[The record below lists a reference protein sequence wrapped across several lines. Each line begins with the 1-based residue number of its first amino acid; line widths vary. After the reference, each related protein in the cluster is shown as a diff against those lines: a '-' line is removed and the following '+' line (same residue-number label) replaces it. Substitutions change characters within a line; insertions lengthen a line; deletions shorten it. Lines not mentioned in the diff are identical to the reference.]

1 MTDRSKMLALIDT
14 CQDPRKLLKWIRS
27 ARADADREIENAASR
42 RLVSILPK
50 ERAGNLEDDF
60 RRALRV
66 TSF

>member
-1 MTDRSKMLALIDT
+1 MTDRSKMLALIGA
-14 CQDPRKLLKWIRS
+14 CQDPRKLLAWIRN

-60 RRALRV
+60 RRALRA

>member
-1 MTDRSKMLALIDT
+1 MTDRSKMLALIGA

-50 ERAGNLEDDF
+50 EQAGHFEDDF
-60 RRALRV
+60 RRALRA

>member
-1 MTDRSKMLALIDT
+1 MTDRPKVLALIEV

-42 RLVSILPK
+42 RLISILPK
-50 ERAGNLEDDF
+50 ERAGSLEDDF
-60 RRALRV
+60 RRALRA

>member
-1 MTDRSKMLALIDT
+1 MTDRSKMLALIGA
-14 CQDPRKLLKWIRS
+14 CQDPRKLSAWIRN

-50 ERAGNLEDDF
+50 EQAGRFEDDF
-60 RRALRV
+60 RRALRA